1 MAAGFKALPSDV
13 EKESESN
20 FFAALRLGTTG
31 VTVNQPVDRNK
42 NLRAK

>member
-20 FFAALRLGTTG
+20 FFCRIKARDNWGYG
-31 VTVNQPVDRNK
+31 K
-42 NLRAK
+42 SIS